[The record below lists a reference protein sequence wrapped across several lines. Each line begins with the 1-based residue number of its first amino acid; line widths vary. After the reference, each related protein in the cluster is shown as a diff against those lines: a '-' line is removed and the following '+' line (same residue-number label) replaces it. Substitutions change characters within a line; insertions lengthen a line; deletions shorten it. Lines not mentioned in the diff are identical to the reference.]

1 MNKERRPYPEIVSG
15 ESGWTIFEDAEHPRT
30 SNQNKQMYVPMS
42 GNCINC
48 GINHNHMIRRH
59 ELGHVKWSPK
69 TIGRLKEGEHE
80 RAIHVLEEV
89 RIHHLL
95 NYEGL
100 LIDKPVQ
107 CLDKTMAF
115 WTDMIFQ
122 GSISDIVLALLSVY
136 WNDMQ
141 LEPDT
146 WSTGVSGGNNAE
158 LKVFNDLLHVAEE
171 THILTLQREK
181 DIKWAIEMSEYF
193 FNRIT
198 KKGKN
203 GRTWAPKIS
212 YRKVR
217 IVAKELSKLID
228 EFPERPSSKE
238 VLESEKIKSDE
249 RKEKLKK
256 MDEQSKSKNEEIAED
271 SNRDSRELSL
281 EGSLK
286 QTEKELFDK
295 TRGEMEYNPTDDHKG
310 RWYDYNLYTPD
321 LTVNLQSK
329 LKEGK
334 EYKPMDYG
342 YNPKYINRYC
352 IDKKIFKQRQKVYGG
367 TILIDASGSMS
378 FSGDDIL
385 EIMQQLPAVKI
396 AMYNIRHSYGS
407 IRKGSIRIIG
417 NNGKRAT
424 EEYMDRHS
432 GGGNGIDGPA
442 LRWLS
447 KQKPKRIWVSDMY
460 VFGKNN
466 SNANNLL
473 QECKQ
478 IMRQNGI
485 FRLANIE
492 EVKKFA
498 LEINKL

>member
-286 QTEKELFDK
+286 QTEKELF
-295 TRGEMEYNPTDDHKG
+295 
-310 RWYDYNLYTPD
+310 
-321 LTVNLQSK
+321 
-329 LKEGK
+329 
-334 EYKPMDYG
+334 
-342 YNPKYINRYC
+342 
-352 IDKKIFKQRQKVYGG
+352 
-367 TILIDASGSMS
+367 
-378 FSGDDIL
+378 
-385 EIMQQLPAVKI
+385 
-396 AMYNIRHSYGS
+396 
-407 IRKGSIRIIG
+407 
-417 NNGKRAT
+417 
-424 EEYMDRHS
+424 
-432 GGGNGIDGPA
+432 
-442 LRWLS
+442 
-447 KQKPKRIWVSDMY
+447 
-460 VFGKNN
+460 
-466 SNANNLL
+466 
-473 QECKQ
+473 
-478 IMRQNGI
+478 
-485 FRLANIE
+485 
-492 EVKKFA
+492 
-498 LEINKL
+498 